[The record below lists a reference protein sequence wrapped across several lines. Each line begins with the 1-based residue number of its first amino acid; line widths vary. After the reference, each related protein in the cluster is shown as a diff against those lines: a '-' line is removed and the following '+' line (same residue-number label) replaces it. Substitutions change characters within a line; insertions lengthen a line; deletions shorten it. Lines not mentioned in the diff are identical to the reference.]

1 MWLYLDPGC
10 AQFKFI
16 TICVPRCMP
25 TILLV
30 HNKRV
35 LVSYQQFQIFFKMCL
50 MLVGQDPVIF
60 SSHSFR
66 RGGVTWTFISEVP
79 GEQVKVHGDWTS
91 DAY

>member
-1 MWLYLDPGC
+1 
-10 AQFKFI
+10 
-16 TICVPRCMP
+16 
-25 TILLV
+25 
-30 HNKRV
+30 
-35 LVSYQQFQIFFKMCL
+35 